1 MDAMFLYCVS
11 NSHHQEMLPPSLPYV
26 DLDEHVQSAPWT
38 SASTIE
44 SIEVLEFALGS
55 PVPEPLVLA

>member
-1 MDAMFLYCVS
+1 MDAMFLCCVS
-11 NSHHQEMLPPSLPYV
+11 SSHHQEMLSSSLPYI
-26 DLDEHVQSAPWT
+26 DLDEHVQSAPRT

-55 PVPEPLVLA
+55 PVPKPLVLA